1 MPTIRDAGP
10 PRSRREFLKRAAAV
24 GLAPMAMSLT
34 APRGSAAAEEI
45 TYFTWSGYELAELH
59 PSYVEKH
66 GKSPN
71 IAIFAEEEEAFQKLR
86 GGFKADLAHPCTYAV
101 PRWRE
106 AGLLAPIDVSR
117 LGWWPDLFERLK
129 DIEGTVADGQ
139 HWFVPVEW
147 GRNVILY
154 RSDLVEIGPDRQ
166 SWSLLFDEKL
176 KGKIAMFDGV
186 EQAVFAAAMVA
197 GFEDPFSLSDEQ
209 LQEVRELLQKQ
220 KSMLRF
226 YWSDQTTLE
235 QALAS
240 GEVVAALAWNAS
252 YVTLKGQGVPV
263 SVLSPKEGD
272 QTWVCGLVRI
282 AGGEGPEDRV
292 YDFLNAELDPRAGKY
307 FIEQYNYAH
316 SNRRAFEMADAA
328 KLEELGLSHPDEIFK
343 NSVFLRDIATE
354 ELRQKYNRMFEEVKF
369 SG

>member
-24 GLAPMAMSLT
+24 GLAPMAVSLT

-71 IAIFAEEEEAFQKLR
+71 IAIFSEEEEAFQKLR

-166 SWSLLFDEKL
+166 S
-176 KGKIAMFDGV
+176 
-186 EQAVFAAAMVA
+186 
-197 GFEDPFSLSDEQ
+197 
-209 LQEVRELLQKQ
+209 
-220 KSMLRF
+220 
-226 YWSDQTTLE
+226 
-235 QALAS
+235 
-240 GEVVAALAWNAS
+240 
-252 YVTLKGQGVPV
+252 
-263 SVLSPKEGD
+263 
-272 QTWVCGLVRI
+272 
-282 AGGEGPEDRV
+282 
-292 YDFLNAELDPRAGKY
+292 
-307 FIEQYNYAH
+307 
-316 SNRRAFEMADAA
+316 
-328 KLEELGLSHPDEIFK
+328 
-343 NSVFLRDIATE
+343 
-354 ELRQKYNRMFEEVKF
+354 
-369 SG
+369 